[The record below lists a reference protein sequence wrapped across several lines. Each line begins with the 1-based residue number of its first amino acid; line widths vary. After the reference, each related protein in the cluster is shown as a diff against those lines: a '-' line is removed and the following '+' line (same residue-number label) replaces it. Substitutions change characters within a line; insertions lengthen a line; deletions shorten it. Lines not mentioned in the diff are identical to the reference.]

1 MQTNTKYIELNVVTV
16 NRAELILPASKA
28 ASFLCEADNRG
39 FMRQVDNYDD
49 IYIILPWTAQR
60 KDLKEFVKLVFEFT
74 GALDDFRAWLDDA
87 VVRFEAVFYYVA
99 AAKRG
104 SIRQLKTPNPNPNKW
119 FNKQWPAT
127 LDFPTNM
134 ANAFLLL
141 DTERIGPICLEVN
154 CPLSTDDLG
163 LLCAGIRESFPMTR
177 LIQVA
182 QGHEHAIDP
191 VARNEMYLAA
201 TRLLFDVSAVPE
213 NDYHA
218 LFSRIET
225 MHSFIVP
232 VMRVFPEPPEMLAEG
247 FQWGL

>member
-1 MQTNTKYIELNVVTV
+1 MQANTKYIELSILTV
-16 NRAELILPASKA
+16 NRAELILPVSKA
-28 ASFLCEADNRG
+28 TPFLCEADNRG
-39 FMRQVDNYDD
+39 FLRQVDDYDD
-49 IYIILPWTAQR
+49 IYIILPWTAQ
-60 KDLKEFVKLVFEFT
+60 KKGMEEFVKLIFEFT
-74 GALDDFRAWLDDA
+74 GVLDDFQAWLDDA
-87 VVRFEAVFYYVA
+87 VARFEAIFYYVA

-119 FNKQWPAT
+119 FNKQWPVT

-134 ANAFLLL
+134 LNAFRLLNS
-141 DTERIGPICLEVN
+141 ERIGPICLEVN

-163 LLCAGIRESFPMTR
+163 LLYASFIENFPMMR

-191 VARNEMYLAA
+191 AAGNEMYLATA
-201 TRLLFDVSAVPE
+201 RLLFDVSAVPE

-218 LFSRIET
+218 LFTWIES

-232 VMRVFPEPPEMLAEG
+232 VMRIFSEPPEMPTKG

>member
-1 MQTNTKYIELNVVTV
+1 MQASPEYIELNIVTV
-16 NRAELILPASKA
+16 NRAELILPTSKVT
-28 ASFLCEADNRG
+28 SFLCEADNRG
-39 FMRQVDNYDD
+39 FLRQVDDYDD
-49 IYIILPWTAQR
+49 IYIILPWTAQKR
-60 KDLKEFVKLVFEFT
+60 GMEEFVKLIFEFT
-74 GALDDFRAWLDDA
+74 GALDDFQAWLDDA
-87 VVRFEAVFYYVA
+87 VANFEAIFYYVA

-104 SIRQLKTPNPNPNKW
+104 SIWQLKKPNPNPNKW

-134 ANAFLLL
+134 VNAFRLLN
-141 DTERIGPICLEVN
+141 TERIGPICLEVN

-163 LLCAGIRESFPMTR
+163 LLCASFLESFPMTR

-191 VARNEMYLAA
+191 AAGNEMYLAT

-213 NDYHA
+213 NNYHA
-218 LFSRIET
+218 LFTRIET

-232 VMRVFPEPPEMLAEG
+232 VMRVFSEPPEVLAED